1 MVNEFIF
8 VWRIIFYIFDKL
20 YDNYFKEDLYKLYIF
35 LLFYKQKG
43 FCKILIFLGIVNWKK
58 ENIKRKF
65 LLSL

>member
-35 LLFYKQKG
+35 LIFYK
-43 FCKILIFLGIVNWKK
+43 
-58 ENIKRKF
+58 
-65 LLSL
+65 